1 MDYFVDSSHAY
12 MKSLG
17 VVWPLDVTARKL
29 RLLGDGDTPVTFTS
43 TRDVAKGYVRLF
55 SVENRVCSF
64 IIYLFCIFYSLI
76 FILIFWFFI

>member
-1 MDYFVDSSHAY
+1 

-43 TRDVAKGYVRLF
+43 ARDVAKGYVRLF

-64 IIYLFCIFYSLI
+64 IIYLFCIFYSYTY
-76 FILIFWFFI
+76 FNILFFLYIVFSLTIY